1 VPQRFV
7 NPKDFLTGGQAFSLM
22 THTRKP
28 PGVIMQRRH
37 ILLGL
42 TSAALASPAI
52 AQGAWPNRPLRMI
65 VPFTPGAATDAMAR
79 LAANRL
85 AEALGV
91 TVVVENRAGANGAV
105 GSQAVLQALPDGY
118 TLLGSASIHP
128 MARYVMKNA
137 LYDPVQ
143 DFVAVAR
150 TARGPLVLVMNPRLP
165 QTTIPAVVEA
175 AKRDPAKWSFA
186 TSSLGA
192 AGHLGS
198 IEFNRLT
205 GANIEIVGYRGSAP
219 ALTDVAAG
227 NAQLMFDPVLAT
239 LPMVRAGQLRG
250 LGVAT
255 AARTPLAPDLPT
267 LAEAGL
273 PGFEFYSWYGV
284 WAPRG
289 VPAEILTRLNRIL
302 VDGMREAAT
311 AQRLSG
317 LGFEPVAETVEE
329 AEAFI
334 RADVARNA
342 ALLRLANFQPE

>member
-1 VPQRFV
+1 VGAFV
-7 NPKDFLTGGQAFSLM
+7 NPKDFLTRRQAFSLM
-22 THTRKP
+22 SLTLKQPR
-28 PGVIMQRRH
+28 VIMQRRH

-79 LAANRL
+79 LAATKL
-85 AEALGV
+85 ADALGV

-105 GSQAVLQALPDGY
+105 GSQAVLQA
-118 TLLGSASIHP
+118 A
-128 MARYVMKNA
+128 
-137 LYDPVQ
+137 
-143 DFVAVAR
+143 AVAR

-175 AKRDPAKWSFA
+175 AKREPAKWSFA

-239 LPMVRAGQLRG
+239 LPVVRAGQLRG

-289 VPAEILTRLNRIL
+289 VPPEILTRLNRIL
-302 VDGMREAAT
+302 VDGMRETAT
-311 AQRLSG
+311 VQRLSG

-342 ALLRLANFQPE
+342 ELLRLANFQPE